1 MCVAGPW
8 VCAITVMLSSS
19 CTACVRGA
27 LLAAK
32 PVIRNTFIHYSFKK
46 PLWSTTLML
55 HQGVNLIGQ
64 RWLVHNP
71 FHICT
76 GLYWIGW
83 LSLHYSNLKC
93 VDQRGWAFKPTEP
106 LKGASPV
113 FIKPELSDVIIAA
126 MTLQFLTNQ
135 FSLWSTLNHTC
146 LT

>member
-1 MCVAGPW
+1 MCGRSLG
-8 VCAITVMLSSS
+8 VCYHCHAIIKLHCLCPGSPFSGK
-19 CTACVRGA
+19 ACDQ
-27 LLAAK
+27 K
-32 PVIRNTFIHYSFKK
+32 YIHYSFKK

-93 VDQRGWAFKPTEP
+93 VDQRG
-106 LKGASPV
+106 
-113 FIKPELSDVIIAA
+113 
-126 MTLQFLTNQ
+126 
-135 FSLWSTLNHTC
+135 
-146 LT
+146 